1 MIGSTDAAVPNAV
14 ACGVAVAAHDHRHR
28 QEPALGPTMDQRA
41 RHGPETPPVLPA
53 PWASCRSGIQPVRI
67 PASAPRSLLK

>member
-1 MIGSTDAAVPNAV
+1 MMPNAV

-41 RHGPETPPVLPA
+41 RHGPEPQLSCPRPGLPVGREYDL
-53 PWASCRSGIQPVRI
+53 SGSQQVR
-67 PASAPRSLLK
+67 PDLC